1 VNPKSGSGPAVAIE
15 QRHGSGPDVSWAGD
29 DGTITTLSLGQ
40 TVLGIDLGLHG
51 AVARLT
57 LAGELL
63 GVFDAPTLRDG
74 AKGRES
80 INPPLMAQLI
90 ADCHA
95 ARAYVEFVG
104 PRPHEGP
111 LGAFSFG
118 RALGVTVGI
127 CAAYAIPVS
136 FITAP
141 VWKRLVGIAPG
152 AAGAKDAARSE
163 AVRRW
168 PAHASLFAR
177 VRDDGRAEACLIALA
192 GLKRERRN
200 V

>member
-1 VNPKSGSGPAVAIE
+1 MIDKTNPAATGIADRANRALLFG
-15 QRHGSGPDVSWAGD
+15 RH
-29 DGTITTLSLGQ
+29 ITALPNA

-51 AVARLT
+51 ALARLT

-74 AKGRES
+74 AKGRET
-80 INPPLMAQLI
+80 INAPIMAQII
-90 ADCHA
+90 ADCHSA
-95 ARAYVEFVG
+95 QAFIEHVG

-127 CAAYAIPVS
+127 CAAYAIPAS

-141 VWKRLVGIAPG
+141 AWKRLVGIAPG

-163 AVRRW
+163 AIRRW
-168 PAHASLFAR
+168 PDKVALFAR
-177 VRDDGRAEACLIALA
+177 VRDDGRAEACLIPHTV
-192 GLKRERRN
+192 GTGHRCG
-200 V
+200 